1 MSQRQ
6 LVIRRE
12 NEDSESR
19 LSFSMEES
27 LLLLCQQAGISI
39 ETPCNGKGICGK
51 CRVQFL
57 KGAPLPQ
64 PAERRSL
71 TPDELR
77 QGIRLACAVKL
88 TGDCE
93 VLLPKEK
100 KPDAVTGLFEVGW
113 KDLGSDCAECFL
125 VADIGTTTVVVEKR
139 RKCDGAVIDVYKGVN
154 AQRAYGADVLSRM
167 EAVLSGNAQQLSR
180 MIKGQLSEAVQQ
192 LTTSHEKVDF
202 MVIAANTTM
211 VHLLMEYDVTGLS
224 RAPFKPETLD
234 EITTE
239 IAGIR
244 TYVMPGISAFVGGD
258 IVAGLHAVEFV
269 KGGSIRNLFIDLG
282 TNAELVLYE
291 NDRGICCATAAG
303 PAFDGDA
310 GTGFFGSDMIA
321 LLAKL
326 MNEGIV
332 DEMGTLDEAHFE
344 KGVAVSQQNK
354 TMHISQ
360 KQIRNLQLAKAAVRG
375 GIEVLLKKANLCADQ
390 IERVYLAGGF
400 GYYLDVHAAIKIGLL
415 PKELENKTISCGNG
429 ALLGAAVYGYK
440 IMTGENRSL
449 PMSLQAINLAEEEL
463 FAENYVNYMNLT
475 ENTDRTP

>member
-1 MSQRQ
+1 MSQLQ
-6 LVIRRE
+6 LVIKRE
-12 NEDSESR
+12 NEDLESR
-19 LSFSMEES
+19 LSFSRGES
-27 LLLLCQQAGISI
+27 LLSLCQKAGISM

-113 KDLGSDCAECFL
+113 KDLPLNSGCFF

-154 AQRAYGADVLSRM
+154 AQRAYGADVLTRM
-167 EAVLSGNAQQLSR
+167 EAALSGKDKQLSQL
-180 MIKGQLSEAVQQ
+180 IAGQLAEGVGQ
-192 LTTSHEKVDF
+192 LNSFGEKADF

-211 VHLLMEYDVTGLS
+211 VHLLMGYDVTGLS
-224 RAPFKPETLD
+224 RAPFRPETLD
-234 EITTE
+234 EIVTE

-258 IVAGLHAVEFV
+258 IVAGLYAVEFV
-269 KGGSIRNLFIDLG
+269 KGGAQRKLLIDLG
-282 TNAELVLYE
+282 TNAELVLYG
-291 NDRGICCATAAG
+291 NGKGICCATAAG

-321 LLAKL
+321 VLAKML
-326 MNEGIV
+326 REGIV
-332 DEMGTLDEAHFE
+332 DETGTLDEHHFE
-344 KGVAVSQQNK
+344 RGVDMPLPNG
-354 TMHISQ
+354 TLHISQ

-375 GIEVLLKKANLCADQ
+375 GIEVLLKKEGLCPDQ
-390 IERVYLAGGF
+390 IDKVYLAGGF
-400 GYYLDVHAAIKIGLL
+400 GYYLDVHAAVQIGLL
-415 PKELENKTISCGNG
+415 PKELETKTIACGNA

-440 IMTGENRSL
+440 IMTGGKRELSIR
-449 PMSLQAINLAEEEL
+449 LQAINLAEEEM
-463 FAENYVNYMNLT
+463 FTNNYVNYMNLT
-475 ENTDRTP
+475 ENTDRQE